1 MRKKVFGR
9 KLNRNRKSRTALFRS
24 LMKAMVVNGSIKTTR
39 AKGLA
44 VQKDLEKLVKY
55 VKDDSLLAKRKA
67 LADLANDKSVTNML
81 FEKYKLL
88 ANSRASGFTK
98 IALATNRKG
107 DNAEMVQ
114 ISWVEVEEK
123 KK

>member
-1 MRKKVFGR
+1 
-9 KLNRNRKSRTALFRS
+9 
-24 LMKAMVVNGSIKTTR
+24 MKAMVVNGSIKTTR